1 MSLFWG
7 CTPLSAE
14 ENSHWQA
21 YDGNENEI
29 KTSESD
35 DFENSEDERMAGLEE
50 YPVPKPPFTEGMFPC
65 TTCHSVLK
73 DNFMRRE
80 LTKEHTDIKLDHGP
94 PERWCFDCHIQ
105 NNLGKLRLV
114 SGTTVRYTESYKLC
128 GQCHG
133 PKLRDWRAG
142 VHGRRT
148 GHWNGTKQ
156 YLLCVHCHDPHS
168 PRFKPLTPEPPP
180 EPPASYQQ
188 DGFFNL

>member
-1 MSLFWG
+1 MPSILG
-7 CTPLSAE
+7 CTPHLAE

-21 YDGNENEI
+21 YGG
-29 KTSESD
+29 SETTTTPIEGD
-35 DFENSEDERMAGLEE
+35 DFENSVNELTAGLEE

-80 LTKEHTDIKLDHGP
+80 LTKEHTDIKLEHGP

-114 SGTTVRYTESYKLC
+114 NGTTVRYTESYRLC

-148 GHWNGTKQ
+148 GYWDGTKQ
-156 YLLCVHCHDPHS
+156 YLLCVHCHNPHS
-168 PRFKPLTPEPPP
+168 PRFKPLAPEPPP
-180 EPPASYQQ
+180 EPPARFQQ